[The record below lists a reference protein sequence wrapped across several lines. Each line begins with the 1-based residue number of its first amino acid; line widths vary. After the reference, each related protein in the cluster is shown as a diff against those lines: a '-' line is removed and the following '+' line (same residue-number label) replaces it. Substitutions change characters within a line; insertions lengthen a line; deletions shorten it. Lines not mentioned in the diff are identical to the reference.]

1 LLIAPPTSSRRA
13 RTAAPTP
20 SSRLWRARWRTLA
33 NVENLTYTGSA
44 SLDAVGNA
52 LANVLTGNEGN
63 NRLDGGANADTLI
76 GGVGND
82 TYVVDNLGDDVVEHT
97 GEGTDMVLSSV
108 TFTLLTQAENV
119 TLTGTGAINATGN
132 ELDNV
137 LTGNGGAN
145 VLDGNEGH
153 DTLDGKVGA
162 DTMIGGLGN
171 DTYVVD
177 NLGDRITEL
186 ADGGTDGV
194 LSSVTF
200 SLVGSEVEN
209 VTLTGTG
216 AINATGNELDNVL
229 TGNGGANVLDGNEV
243 TIR

>member
-1 LLIAPPTSSRRA
+1 
-13 RTAAPTP
+13 
-20 SSRLWRARWRTLA
+20 
-33 NVENLTYTGSA
+33 
-44 SLDAVGNA
+44 
-52 LANVLTGNEGN
+52 
-63 NRLDGGANADTLI
+63 
-76 GGVGND
+76 
-82 TYVVDNLGDDVVEHT
+82 
-97 GEGTDMVLSSV
+97 MVLSSV

-200 SLVGSEVEN
+200 SLVGSEVGERDPH
-209 VTLTGTG
+209 GYG
-216 AINATGNELDNVL
+216 AINATGNELDTCL
-229 TGNGGANVLDGNEV
+229 PATAARTCSTATRV